1 VLPMAIANKATAG
14 TKAFASFMSFISVLL
29 GGSKSWSICFL
40 INPFRGLIAGLAN
53 WFPGR

>member
-1 VLPMAIANKATAG
+1 MAIANKATAG

-40 INPFRGLIAGLAN
+40 INPFWGLIAGLAN